1 MKIMATFDGTPY
13 AEQTLP
19 VLAELASLPDVAFT
33 LVAIAQEPEAHAR
46 VRGEP
51 RTFSAGQIYG
61 GAAQRFQTPEVT
73 YAESKDQAVQRSRDE
88 LEDYL
93 LGLAS
98 RLPAG
103 SRVAVEAHVSDDAAG
118 LIVERAREERPNMIV
133 MASHSR
139 EGLPRVFLGSTAEK
153 VVRSGVAP
161 VLIVHPAGAK

>member
-1 MKIMATFDGTPY
+1 MKILATFDGTSY
-13 AEQTLP
+13 AERTLP
-19 VLAELASLPDVAFT
+19 VLAELAALPDVEFT
-33 LVAIAQEPEAHAR
+33 LVAVAQEPQVHAQ

-61 GAAQRFQTPEVT
+61 GAAQRFQIPEVRYSET
-73 YAESKDQAVQRSRDE
+73 KDQAVQRSRDE

-93 LGLAS
+93 LDLAG
-98 RLPAG
+98 RLPEG
-103 SRVAVEAHVSDDAAG
+103 SRVTVEAHVSDDAAEM
-118 LIVERAREERPNMIV
+118 IVARAREERPNMIV

-161 VLIVHPAGAK
+161 VLIVHPAGEE